1 MLVAG
6 LIFLVEESEWINPTV
21 IQSKKDTEDIRVSM
35 DFRSFNATCMHDP
48 FPTPFNDE
56 VLDQV
61 AGKEAYSF
69 TDGFFGYR
77 QIMIAK
83 EENRNTKLT
92 IE

>member
-1 MLVAG
+1 
-6 LIFLVEESEWINPTV
+6 VEESEWINPTV
-21 IQSKKDTEDIRVSM
+21 IQSKDTEDIRVSV

-69 TDGFFGYR
+69 TDGFFEYR
-77 QIMIAK
+77 HIIIAK
-83 EENRNTKLT
+83 EEKKKTKLT